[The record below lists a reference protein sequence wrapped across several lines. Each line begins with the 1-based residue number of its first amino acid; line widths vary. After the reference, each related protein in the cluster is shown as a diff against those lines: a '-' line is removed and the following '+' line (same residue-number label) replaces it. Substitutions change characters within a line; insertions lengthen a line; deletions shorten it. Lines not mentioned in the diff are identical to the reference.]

1 MIPSVS
7 LLLFVES
14 RHATHGVITNV
25 LPKYFAEDV
34 LTIFTKKVEYMA
46 LVQAGYR
53 AVLKDLGQDNDSD
66 EDSDSHSAGE
76 DVEMAMT
83 PPDTDVEPPST
94 PKALLRRA
102 SSSFITREGK
112 PKSSKGTPFS
122 NNVFTTMPNLPKP
135 SSPSQGRGV
144 KRRREANSST
154 S

>member
-102 SSSFITREGK
+102 SSGFIAREGK

>member
-1 MIPSVS
+1 
-7 LLLFVES
+7 
-14 RHATHGVITNV
+14 
-25 LPKYFAEDV
+25 
-34 LTIFTKKVEYMA
+34 MA

-53 AVLKDLGQDNDSD
+53 AVLKDLGQDNDEDED
-66 EDSDSHSAGE
+66 EDSDLHSAGE

-83 PPDTDVEPPST
+83 PPDTDVETPST
-94 PKALLRRA
+94 PKALLRWA
-102 SSSFITREGK
+102 SSGFIAREGK

-144 KRRREANSST
+144 KRRREANSSA